1 MLTTEEKKTR
11 RRTLGASEIAAV
23 CGLDPFRGIWD
34 VWASKVGLGIEEDVP
49 SAEMGHLF
57 ERPLLE
63 HYSQKTGIAL
73 TYPKNMRHP
82 KYDWVSATP
91 DGIKEKDRVVQAKM
105 VGGHMAHHW
114 GTETAAEYVV
124 IQVQWEMM
132 VADVPLAVIVACIG
146 GTDYRTYDVPA
157 DAQMQEDL
165 LDIGRSFWYEHV
177 LPNVPP
183 DPDES
188 EACRKALAKRYWR
201 HKDEYVPANRELVD
215 LALRHKEIGKQIK
228 ALTQEQKQ
236 IANLLRYSIG
246 DSAGFSFPG
255 GRVQW
260 KPQKGKPSYK
270 DVAEELGASAALIK
284 KHTPDPERVLRVYV
298 KGEEE
303 E

>member
-11 RRTLGASEIAAV
+11 RRSLGASEIAAV

-183 DPDES
+183 DPDAS
-188 EACRKALAKRYWR
+188 EACRRAVAARYRKVSSDMLPASRELIEMAREHKAL
-201 HKDEYVPANRELVD
+201 
-215 LALRHKEIGKQIK
+215 GKQIGGLEK
-228 ALTQEQKQ
+228 QRETIGNALRL
-236 IANLLRYSIG
+236 AIG
-246 DSAGFSFPG
+246 ERSGFEWDT
-255 GRVQW
+255 GRCTW
-260 KPQKGKPSYK
+260 
-270 DVAEELGASAALIK
+270 A
-284 KHTPDPERVLRVYV
+284 PDKNGNRTLRVSV
-298 KGEEE
+298 KGERE
-303 E
+303 